1 MSRDEDAARSA
12 AAARTGA
19 NAEMPKRFYAAAS
32 VGETAG
38 GFAMLLDGKT
48 VRTPGKKPLAVPR
61 RTVAEALAAEWDAQ
75 VKIINPA
82 TMPLTRLVNSAIDGV
97 VGQERAVAAD
107 VAKFA
112 GSDLLC
118 YRADLPEGLVAL
130 QQQHWD
136 PVLAW
141 AERDLGCRFNVTVGV
156 GHVAQPPESLARIEA
171 LAAGYDAFALSG
183 LHSMTTLMGSVLLAL
198 AAARGHLTGEAAW
211 TAAHVDEDWQISLWG
226 TDDEAVARR
235 QSRWR
240 DMQAAMVLGWV
251 Q

>member
-12 AAARTGA
+12 AAARKGA
-19 NAEMPKRFYAAAS
+19 NTELPKRFYATAS
-32 VGETAG
+32 VGETVG
-38 GFAMLLDGKT
+38 GYAVLLDGKT
-48 VRTPGKKPLAVPR
+48 VRTPSKKPLAVPR
-61 RTVAEALAAEWDAQ
+61 RATAQALAAEWDAQ

-97 VGQERAVAAD
+97 IGQEREVAAD
-107 VAKFA
+107 AAKFA

-130 QQQHWD
+130 QKQHWD

-141 AERDLGCRFNVTVGV
+141 AARDLGCQFNVTIGV
-156 GHVAQPPESLARIEA
+156 RYVAQPPDA
-171 LAAGYDAFALSG
+171 LAKIATLVARYDPFTLAG

-198 AAARGHLTGEAAW
+198 AVARGHLTGQAAW

>member
-12 AAARTGA
+12 AAARKGA
-19 NAEMPKRFYAAAS
+19 NVELPKRFYAAAS
-32 VGETAG
+32 VGEAAG
-38 GFAMLLDGKT
+38 GFAVLLDGKA
-48 VRTPGKKPLAVPR
+48 VRTPSKKPLAVPKR
-61 RTVAEALAAEWDAQ
+61 AIAEALAAEWDAQ

-82 TMPLTRLVNSAIDGV
+82 TMPLTRLVNSSIDGV

-107 VAKFA
+107 AAKFA

-156 GHVAQPPESLARIEA
+156 THVAQPPESLSKIEA
-171 LAAGYDAFALSG
+171 MTAGYDAFVLSG

-198 AAARGHLTGEAAW
+198 GAVRGQLSGKAAW
-211 TAAHVDEDWQISLWG
+211 AAAHVDEDWQISLWG

-235 QSRWR
+235 EGRWR
-240 DMQAAMVLGWV
+240 DMQAAMVLGRV